1 MITLKQATNIRHFK
15 VRIAEAVAQL
25 HTASSDELLAAAY
38 ALQYIEDEFSG
49 FLDSI
54 TEDFSE

>member
-1 MITLKQATNIRHFK
+1 MITLQQAIKIRRFK
-15 VRIAEAVAQL
+15 VRIAEAVARL
-25 HTASSDELLAAAY
+25 HTASSDELLVLAY
-38 ALQYIEDEFSG
+38 ELANIEDEFGG